1 MGIWAIVPVKH
12 LKEGKSRLESVLSP
26 RARELFSRRI
36 LKRTLGLL
44 ALSDIIE
51 RTVVISRDDTAL
63 QMARELGAL
72 IVNESSASDLNCAL
86 QRATQVA
93 ASLGATGVLVLPS
106 DLPLLGAND
115 VEEITRPKPGGISDS
130 KPRPG
135 AESHP
140 IEPFGGGLKKL
151 ARSYAGIDS
160 LDGGREH
167 LSRNPSTEPTL
178 SRQPSSTKPA
188 SPTSLELGTCPAR
201 SS

>member
-12 LKEGKSRLESVLSP
+12 LKSGKSRLESVLSP

-86 QRATQVA
+86 QRAVSYTH
-93 ASLGATGVLVLPS
+93 LTLPTILLV
-106 DLPLLGAND
+106 
-115 VEEITRPKPGGISDS
+115 
-130 KPRPG
+130 
-135 AESHP
+135 
-140 IEPFGGGLKKL
+140 
-151 ARSYAGIDS
+151 
-160 LDGGREH
+160 
-167 LSRNPSTEPTL
+167 
-178 SRQPSSTKPA
+178 
-188 SPTSLELGTCPAR
+188 
-201 SS
+201 